1 MGKSCNFHL
10 PFAIIFDPC
19 ALSYVPDP
27 AWVPTASGPTV
38 PFPFLLPG
46 PARQIKLAR
55 QYGLARRNPGMTA
68 LVTGFFKAGISKM
81 WGSPGQTSLALDL
94 PNNTMRDRP
103 SEKSYIVNP
112 LKAASGV
119 YRQKNPKYEA
129 NRPAP
134 LGVSTTVTASDA
146 LSEIS
151 AALTFSSF

>member
-1 MGKSCNFHL
+1 MGKSCNFLL
-10 PFAIIFDPC
+10 PFAIIFDRC

-27 AWVPTASGPTV
+27 AGVPTASGPTV

-55 QYGLARRNPGMTA
+55 RYGLARRNPGMAA

-81 WGSPGQTSLALDL
+81 WGLSRADLPTVDL
-94 PNNTMRDRP
+94 PNNTMRDCP
-103 SEKSYIVNP
+103 SEMSYIVNP

-134 LGVSTTVTASDA
+134 PGVSTTVTASDA